1 MMKRRELLV
10 LLGAAMTASRG
21 PRAQQKAMPVLGFL
35 AFAAD
40 SIARD
45 GLWQGLHEHGYI
57 EGRNIAI
64 EYRFADEAGGD
75 FTELAEQLVRH
86 QVDIILPAGHPAA
99 LAAQRA
105 TSAIPIVTVVADPIG
120 SGFAASLAHP
130 GGNITGFSLAVEE
143 QFSGKWLELFS
154 EAAPQVSRVAYLW
167 NPTNH
172 SSASS
177 RKVMQGLAPQIGLIL
192 QSVELRHPEELSEA
206 FAAIIR
212 DRAEGIIVDS
222 DAIMGPIREDIAE
235 FASANRLPTISVFR
249 GFVDAGGLM
258 SYGPNLRELWR
269 QAATYIDKILRGAK
283 PADLPI
289 AQPTKFDLVIN
300 LKTAKALGLTIPPS
314 LLARADEIIQ

>member
-1 MMKRRELLV
+1 MMRRAFLGLLA
-10 LLGAAMTASRG
+10 GMAGWPFT
-21 PRAQQKAMPVLGFL
+21 PQAQQKMPLLGFL

-130 GGNITGFSLAVEE
+130 GGNVTGFSLAVEE
-143 QFSGKWLELFS
+143 QFSGKWLELLN

-177 RKVMQGLAPQIGLIL
+177 WKVMQGLAPRIGLIL
-192 QSVELRHPEELSEA
+192 QSVELRRPEDLSGA

-222 DAIMGPIREDIAE
+222 DAIMVPIHADIAE

-249 GFVDAGGLM
+249 RFVDAGGLM

-269 QAATYIDKILRGAK
+269 QATTYIDKILKGAK

-289 AQPTKFDLVIN
+289 EQPVKFELMVN
-300 LKTAKALGLTIPPS
+300 LKTAKALDLTIPYQV
-314 LLARADEIIQ
+314 LARADEVIE